1 MLDRP
6 HDPSVESRNRLLAAL
21 RPEDLD
27 RLRPHLKYLEMGH
40 RHVLQ
45 KAGTA
50 IEYVYFPVQ
59 GMVSLVRQLEDGVEI
74 EVGIVG
80 NEGMVGIPI
89 VLGIGAMPCEAM
101 VQLPGAALRLPVD
114 ALRAEMTHSPELTA
128 LLLRY
133 AQAFFVQVSQSV
145 ACNGRHTLERRLARW
160 MLMAHDCVEG
170 DELLLSHEFLAMM
183 LARRRAGVTTAVGVL
198 KAAGVISNSHGRIVI
213 RDRKGLEAAACECY
227 RTVKQEQKRL
237 LP

>member
-6 HDPSVESRNRLLAAL
+6 YDPSIETGNGLLAAL
-21 RPEDLD
+21 RPEDLEG
-27 RLRPHLKYLEMGH
+27 LRPHLKYMELIH
-40 RHVLQ
+40 RQVLL
-45 KAGTA
+45 KAGA
-50 IEYVYFPVQ
+50 PIEHVYFPLQ

-80 NEGMVGIPI
+80 NDGIAGAPI
-89 VLGIGAMPCEAM
+89 ILGTTVMPCEAM
-101 VQLPGAALRLPVD
+101 VQLPGAALRLPAD
-114 ALRAEMTHSPELTA
+114 ILRAELDRSPELKA

-133 AQAFFVQVSQSV
+133 VQAFFAQISQSV
-145 ACNGRHTLERRLARW
+145 ACNGRHSLEQRLARW

-183 LARRRAGVTTAVGVL
+183 LARRRAGVTTAVGTL
-198 KAAGVISNSHGRIVI
+198 KSAGVISNSHGRIVI
-213 RDRKGLEAAACECY
+213 RDRKGLETAACECY
-227 RTVKQEQKRL
+227 RTVKQEFARL

>member
-1 MLDRP
+1 MSDRP
-6 HDPSVESRNRLLAAL
+6 HDPSEESRNRLLAAL
-21 RPEDLD
+21 RSEDLD
-27 RLRPHLKYLEMGH
+27 RLRPHLKHVELAH

-50 IEYVYFPVQ
+50 IEYVYFPLQ

-80 NEGMVGIPI
+80 NEGMVGVPV
-89 VLGIGAMPCEAM
+89 VLGIGVMPCEAM
-101 VQLPGAALRLPVD
+101 AQLPGAALRLPVD
-114 ALRAEMTHSPELTA
+114 VLRAELARSPELNA

-133 AQAFFVQVSQSV
+133 AQAFFIQVSQSV
-145 ACNGRHTLERRLARW
+145 ACNGRHTLEQRLARW

-183 LARRRAGVTTAVGVL
+183 LARRRAGVTTAVGAL
-198 KAAGVISNSHGRIVI
+198 KSAGIISNSHGRIVI

-227 RTVKQEQKRL
+227 RTVKQEQKHL